1 MKPAKKAKT
10 TTIISTKRVIS
21 RPNKSKLTK
30 LLKRPEVESWRTL
43 MGTFQTVYRALEQAL
58 LREQCSISRFQI
70 LFLIYFY
77 GPLSASDIAQK
88 LCVTRG
94 NISTFLNRLEADH
107 LTISLPTG
115 ERGGRELVELT
126 GKGARFFEKILP
138 PHIERVTKL
147 MPRLSPDFL
156 TTLRAVT
163 VKLQ

>member
-115 ERGGRELVELT
+115 ERG
-126 GKGARFFEKILP
+126 
-138 PHIERVTKL
+138 
-147 MPRLSPDFL
+147 
-156 TTLRAVT
+156 
-163 VKLQ
+163 